1 MKAHRLGATTRL
13 RPSAAGDGT
22 PANAE
27 QYHLER
33 VMSGGSPMKMNGQ
46 SRSFVKQ
53 VQADLL
59 ALGDADLCNLVH
71 HWIDGDRSSDQT
83 FDISEE
89 TLLALGYAPALS
101 ESKSPI
107 HQVQPAILDIVGGTD
122 REEPKRWLAPAP
134 QQLRALLVAMDV
146 SAFAQ
151 HVITI
156 AYQSLHTTHPEWY
169 DGVTF
174 NAHLANYLRQTR
186 IEAANPKQRVI
197 QRL

>member
-1 MKAHRLGATTRL
+1 
-13 RPSAAGDGT
+13 
-22 PANAE
+22 
-27 QYHLER
+27 
-33 VMSGGSPMKMNGQ
+33 MKMNGQ

-71 HWIDGDRSSDQT
+71 HWIDGYRSPDET

-89 TLLALGYAPALS
+89 TLLALGYTPARS
-101 ESKSPI
+101 ESKPPA
-107 HQVQPAILDIVGGTD
+107 HQVQTTIPDIAIGAD
-122 REEPKRWLAPAP
+122 REEPERWLAPVP

-151 HVITI
+151 HVIPI

-186 IEAANPKQRVI
+186 QETANPKQRAI